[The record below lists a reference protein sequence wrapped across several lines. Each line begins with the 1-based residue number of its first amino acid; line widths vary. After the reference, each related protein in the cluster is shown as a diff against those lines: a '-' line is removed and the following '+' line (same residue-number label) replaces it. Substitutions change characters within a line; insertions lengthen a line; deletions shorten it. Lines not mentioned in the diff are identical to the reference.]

1 MLMAQITDFH
11 VTPAGRLAGAV
22 DTRTAFTALVDHL
35 ARLAPRPDLLIVSGD
50 LGEVGVEEEYAFV
63 REGLERLAIPFL
75 AVPGNHDRRA
85 PMRAVFGA
93 RHDDPS
99 AVFGAR
105 HDDPSAVFG
114 ARHDDPSAV
123 FGAQHD
129 DPSAVFGAQHDDPSA
144 AFGAGSIH
152 LGVVRDMGALRII
165 GLDTL
170 VEGHSH
176 GAIAGDQL
184 AWLAAALEGAADR
197 KVLIVMHHP
206 PFVTGI
212 PAMDAIGLREG
223 RAELEALLRGRANIL
238 GILCGH
244 VHRAIV
250 GSFAGHR
257 AFIAP
262 SASHQFALDFAGAG
276 FRVVREAP
284 QIALHRVEDGALV
297 TCLVPGPALSW

>member
-50 LGEVGVEEEYAFV
+50 LAEVGVEEEYAFV

-93 RHDDPS
+93 RHDDPR
-99 AVFGAR
+99 AV
-105 HDDPSAVFG
+105 
-114 ARHDDPSAV
+114 
-123 FGAQHD
+123 
-129 DPSAVFGAQHDDPSA
+129 
-144 AFGAGSIH
+144 FGAGSIH
-152 LGVVRDMGALRII
+152 LGVVRDMGELRII

-223 RAELEALLRGRANIL
+223 RVELEALLRGRANIL

-244 VHRAIV
+244 VHRAIA

-257 AFIAP
+257 TFIAP

>member
-11 VTPAGRLAGAV
+11 VTPAGRLAGAI

-50 LGEVGVEEEYAFV
+50 LAEVGVEEEYAFV

-93 RHDDPS
+93 QHDDPS

-105 HDDPSAVFG
+105 
-114 ARHDDPSAV
+114 
-123 FGAQHD
+123 
-129 DPSAVFGAQHDDPSA
+129 HDDPSA

-212 PAMDAIGLREG
+212 PAMDAIGIRDG

-244 VHRAIV
+244 VHRAV
-250 GSFAGHR
+250 AGSFAGHR